1 MFQDAFKKSR
11 LRGEAKEAGETRR
24 LILQAAQNL
33 FAAHGYRAVT
43 TRQIAEA
50 CGITQPALYKH
61 FADKQEVYTSM
72 LLLGVAQVKTALER
86 VVHRELPVAERLH
99 LAALYLLSNTHH
111 DIGMM
116 THDMSNELRKE
127 AQEMIEHAFVEG
139 LVQPLASLFEDGMHQ
154 GLIRSPSQ
162 GSVGSMMTALLF
174 LNSIDFFMSQSSYT
188 MASETRQ
195 GVAEQAR
202 LIVELFLHGVAQ
214 GPQLHKGTNSR

>member
-1 MFQDAFKKSR
+1 MSRGASKKSR
-11 LRGEAKEAGETRR
+11 LRGEVKETGETRR

-72 LLLGVAQVKTALER
+72 LLLEIAQLKTAIER
-86 VVHRELPVAERLH
+86 IVQRELPVAERLR
-99 LAALYLLSNTHH
+99 LATLYLLNNTHH

-116 THDMSNELRKE
+116 THDISSELKRE
-127 AQEMIEHAFVEG
+127 ARETIEHAFIDG
-139 LVQPLASLFEDGMHQ
+139 LVQPLASLLEEGMRQ

-162 GSVGSMMTALLF
+162 GSISPMMAAMFF
-174 LNSIDFFMSQSSYT
+174 LNSIDFFTSQSSHD
-188 MASETRQ
+188 MLSETRR
-195 GVAEQAR
+195 GIAEQAH
-202 LIVELFLHGVAQ
+202 LIVELFLHGVTQ
-214 GPQLHKGTNSR
+214 TSQQKENRHRL